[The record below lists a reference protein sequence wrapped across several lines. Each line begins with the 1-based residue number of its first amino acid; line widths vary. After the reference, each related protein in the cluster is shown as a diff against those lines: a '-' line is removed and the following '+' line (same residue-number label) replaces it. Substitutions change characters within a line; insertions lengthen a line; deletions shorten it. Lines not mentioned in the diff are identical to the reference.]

1 MEIGS
6 IFRMERSDGM
16 ECKSQM
22 VVPFGDTDAAQIV
35 YYPNYYRY
43 MDQATHDMFKKS
55 GLSLKALQNER
66 QIIVPLVEATCK
78 FKTSLQH
85 EDIVTIHSTIERAE
99 GKVFHIRHEFKKEGD
114 VLVAIG
120 QEVRAW
126 VSIAQ
131 ESPKAIEI
139 PETIKRKMKGMDE

>member
-1 MEIGS
+1 
-6 IFRMERSDGM
+6 MERSDKM
-16 ECKSQM
+16 ECKNQF

-43 MDQATHDMFKKS
+43 MDQATHDMFKQND
-55 GLSLKALQNER
+55 LSLKTLQNEK
-66 QIIVPLVEATCK
+66 QIIVPLLEATCK

-85 EDIVTIHSTIERAE
+85 EDVVTVHSTIERVE
-99 GKVFHIRHEFKKEGD
+99 GKVFHIRHEFQKEGD

-131 ESPKAIEI
+131 GSPKAIEI
-139 PETIKRKMKGMDE
+139 PEMIKRKMKGMDEK